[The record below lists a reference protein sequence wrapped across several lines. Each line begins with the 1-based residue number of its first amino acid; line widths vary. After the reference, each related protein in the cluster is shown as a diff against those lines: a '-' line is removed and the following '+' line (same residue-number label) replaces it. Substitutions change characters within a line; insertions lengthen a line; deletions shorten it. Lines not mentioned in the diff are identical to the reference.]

1 MHRPART
8 FLIIFSGLITGLLL
22 LIAAINYLID
32 PFDYF
37 KGLSPDGLSKQ
48 PLQSHER
55 FDRAIKIM
63 IRKPQAIL
71 LGSSRVKAGFSQ
83 LYFSQLVGKSAY
95 KAAFNGARFDEIYNY
110 FEHALFNQ
118 PDLKD
123 VFIGIDFFAFS
134 ETIKPVS
141 EYSLKRLKRET
152 LPFDD
157 FFKLLLSQ
165 EVLKLS
171 YENHP
176 FKQVTPKQESRF
188 FAKIDEHE
196 YIGISQSMIEK
207 PQMFFESEKIHIMD
221 SYKID
226 EKKVEMFRR
235 LVETCNNNHI
245 RLKVVFLP
253 VHNAYGKFIYDCD
266 RWRDF
271 EDLKRQLCSCTP
283 IYDFS
288 GFTALN
294 AEVLSNE
301 EPSTYF
307 FEFSHFSPIY
317 GKIIL
322 DKIYGIED
330 RCPDSG
336 KLLTPEN
343 IEDHLKI
350 QSRQRDAWLE
360 QNMSNKQD
368 KNRI

>member
-1 MHRPART
+1 MLRPERT
-8 FLIIFSGLITGLLL
+8 FLIIFSGLISGLLL
-22 LIAAINYLID
+22 LIAAFNYFID

-37 KGLSPDGLSKQ
+37 KPMSPNGHSKQ
-48 PLQSHER
+48 PFQSHER

-63 IRKPQAIL
+63 VRKPQAIL

-83 LYFSQLVGKSAY
+83 SYFSQLVGKPAY
-95 KAAFNGARFDEIYNY
+95 KAAFNGARFDEIYSY
-110 FEHALFNQ
+110 FEHALYNQ

-141 EYSLKRLKRET
+141 EYSAKRLKRDT
-152 LPFDD
+152 LLFDD
-157 FFKLLLSQ
+157 FFKLLLSR

-176 FKQVTPKQESRF
+176 FKQVSPNQESRF
-188 FAKIDEHE
+188 CMKIDDHE
-196 YIGISQSMIEK
+196 FIGISQSMIEK

-235 LVETCNNNHI
+235 LVQICKNNHI
-245 RLKVVFLP
+245 QLKVVFLP
-253 VHNAYGKFIYDCD
+253 VHNVYGKFIYDCD

-271 EDLKRQLCSCTP
+271 EELKRQLCSCYP

-288 GFTALN
+288 GFTTLN
-294 AEVLSNE
+294 AEVLSHE
-301 EPSTYF
+301 ETNTYF
-307 FEFSHFSPIY
+307 FEFSHFSPTY

-336 KLLTPEN
+336 KLLNPEN
-343 IEDHLKI
+343 IEEHLMI
-350 QSRQRDAWLE
+350 QSRQRDEWL
-360 QNMSNKQD
+360 K
-368 KNRI
+368 KI